1 MNMCDDSAVP
11 ERVAEYP
18 PQSSAH
24 HGIGP
29 LCASSF
35 GTMLVQISVMCAAY
49 RLPGARVQPLH
60 RPASSIGGRA
70 MSLLMLQTEAPL
82 RQALTT

>member
-1 MNMCDDSAVP
+1 MVS
-11 ERVAEYP
+11 EYP
-18 PQSSAH
+18 LVGLIDGSGPIGSSS
-24 HGIGP
+24 I
-29 LCASSF
+29 

-49 RLPGARVQPLH
+49 RLPGARVQPRH

-82 RQALTT
+82 RQAHNLVCAPHMCCVP